1 MITGTTPRGS
11 AIILTKMKKPE
22 QFNSRKEWESFI
34 WDKAIDGLAKAGSKT
49 NVNEILN
56 ELLGEYE
63 KKLML
68 RRLTAILLIK
78 DGLSY
83 SQIGEI
89 LWVSPSTISAIKK
102 SLSSKGGYVA
112 RKKMSPRKY
121 SHLPPTDRKA
131 TAGEDFLNKL
141 AEYFVDLQMGYTD
154 PKYRWRFLNRQ

>member
-1 MITGTTPRGS
+1 MSVSTSISFASTPSNSAAKTFEMFAIFVFDTYYAHQFLKSMITGTTPRGS

-89 LWVSPSTISAIKK
+89 L
-102 SLSSKGGYVA
+102 
-112 RKKMSPRKY
+112 
-121 SHLPPTDRKA
+121 
-131 TAGEDFLNKL
+131 
-141 AEYFVDLQMGYTD
+141 
-154 PKYRWRFLNRQ
+154 